1 MKQWCHKINLSAVNL
16 EPELNAFSEQGWEI
30 YKIFKVSYDNY
41 EIIAFKESSNK
52 ISEGVR

>member
-16 EPELNAFSEQGWEI
+16 EPELNAFAEQGWEI

-41 EIIAFKESSNK
+41 EIIAFKEDLTNSTDR
-52 ISEGVR
+52 G